1 MSEMNQGVSE
11 DSPGSSLG
19 APARSNLAG
28 VFVWVSRS
36 VRIKFPFSASKLTT
50 ATPGVGML
58 LGLAVLV
65 YKPDQ
70 QWPGLFVGLQR
81 F

>member
-1 MSEMNQGVSE
+1 MARMPRIADGKLKLE
-11 DSPGSSLG
+11 DEPKDG
-19 APARSNLAG
+19 
-28 VFVWVSRS
+28 F
-36 VRIKFPFSASKLTT
+36 
-50 ATPGVGML
+50 GVGML